1 VNMTE
6 ENKYGF
12 DFTGKKVL
20 VVEDNQIS
28 FKLMLAV
35 LSQVHVEVVH
45 ALNGRD
51 AIDLCSGERPFDLV
65 LMDMQMPEVNG
76 LEATRKIKQL
86 HPDLPVIATTANTYF
101 EDEVACKEA
110 GCDAFLTKP
119 LKFRQLFE
127 QMQLFFER

>member
-1 VNMTE
+1 MSE
-6 ENKYGF
+6 GNKYGF
-12 DFTGKKVL
+12 DFTGRKVL
-20 VVEDNQIS
+20 VVEDNLIS

-35 LSQVHVEVVH
+35 LSQVHIEVEH

-51 AIDLCSGERPFDLV
+51 AIDLCNSGHPFDLV

-76 LEATRKIKQL
+76 LEATRQIKHM
-86 HPDLPVIATTANTYF
+86 HPDLPVIATTANTFF

-127 QMQLFFER
+127 QMQIFFDRQG

>member
-1 VNMTE
+1 MTDE
-6 ENKYGF
+6 SKYGF
-12 DFTGKKVL
+12 DFKGRRVL
-20 VVEDNQIS
+20 VVEDNAIS

-35 LSQVHVEVVH
+35 LSQVNVEVVH

-51 AIDLCSGERPFDLV
+51 AIDFCREDQTFDLV

-76 LEATRKIKQL
+76 LDATRTIKQL
-86 HPDLPVIATTANTYF
+86 YPELPVIATTANTYF
-101 EDEVACKEA
+101 EDEVACREA

-127 QMQLFFER
+127 QMQRFFDR

>member
-1 VNMTE
+1 M
-6 ENKYGF
+6 
-12 DFTGKKVL
+12 L

-35 LSQVHVEVVH
+35 LSQVNVEVVH

-51 AIDLCSGERPFDLV
+51 AIELCSAGSQFDLV

-76 LEATRKIKQL
+76 LEATRIIKKE

-101 EDEVACKEA
+101 EDEVACREA
-110 GCDAFLTKP
+110 GCDAFMTKP

-127 QMQLFFER
+127 QMQLFFDR

>member
-1 VNMTE
+1 MMS
-6 ENKYGF
+6 ENSKYGF
-12 DFTGKKVL
+12 DFSGKRVL

-35 LSQVHVEVVH
+35 LSQVNVEVVH

-51 AIDLCSGERPFDLV
+51 AIDFCNSGTHFDLV

-76 LEATRKIKQL
+76 LEATKIIKQEQ
-86 HPDLPVIATTANTYF
+86 PDLPVIATTANTFF

-110 GCDAFLTKP
+110 GCDAFMTKP
-119 LKFRQLFE
+119 LKFKQLFE
-127 QMQLFFER
+127 LMQHFFDR

>member
-1 VNMTE
+1 VIMEE

-12 DFTGKKVL
+12 DFSGRKVL
-20 VVEDNQIS
+20 VVEDNPIS

-35 LSQVHVEVVH
+35 LSQVNVEVVH

-51 AIDLCSGERPFDLV
+51 AIDLCKTDQLFDLV

-76 LEATRKIKQL
+76 LEATRVIKEM
-86 HPDLPVIATTANTYF
+86 HPDLPVIATTANTFF

-127 QMQLFFER
+127 QMKLFFDR

>member
-1 VNMTE
+1 MIMEE

-12 DFTGKKVL
+12 DFSGKKVL

-28 FKLMLAV
+28 YKLMLAV
-35 LSQVHVEVVH
+35 LSQVNVEVVH

-51 AIDLCSGERPFDLV
+51 AIDLCKTDQLFDLV

-76 LEATRKIKQL
+76 LEATRVIKEM

-101 EDEVACKEA
+101 EDEVACKDA

-127 QMQLFFER
+127 QMKLFFDR

>member
-1 VNMTE
+1 MSD

-20 VVEDNQIS
+20 VVEDNLIS
-28 FKLMLAV
+28 FKLMMAV
-35 LSQVHVEVVH
+35 LSQVNVEVVH

-51 AIDLCSGERPFDLV
+51 AIELCKEGQPFDLV

-76 LEATRKIKQL
+76 FDATREIKQM

-101 EDEVACKEA
+101 EDEVACREA

-127 QMQLFFER
+127 QMQMFFDR

>member
-1 VNMTE
+1 MAE
-6 ENKYGF
+6 ESKYGF
-12 DFTGKKVL
+12 DFKGRKVL

-35 LSQVHVEVVH
+35 LSQVNVEVVH

-51 AIDLCSGERPFDLV
+51 AIDLCKDDHPFDLV

-76 LEATRKIKQL
+76 LDATRTIKQL

-101 EDEVACKEA
+101 EDEVACREA

-127 QMQLFFER
+127 QMQLFFDR

>member
-1 VNMTE
+1 MTE
-6 ENKYGF
+6 ESKYGF
-12 DFTGKKVL
+12 DFSGKKVL

-35 LSQVHVEVVH
+35 LSQVNVEVVH

-51 AIDLCSGERPFDLV
+51 AIDLCKSDQLFDLV

-76 LEATRKIKQL
+76 LDATRVIKEM
-86 HPDLPVIATTANTYF
+86 HPELPVIATTANTYF
-101 EDEVACKEA
+101 EDEVACREA

-127 QMQLFFER
+127 QMKLFFDR

>member
-1 VNMTE
+1 MSE
-6 ENKYGF
+6 GNKYGF
-12 DFTGKKVL
+12 DFSGRKVL

-35 LSQVHVEVVH
+35 LSQVNVEVVH

-51 AIDLCSGERPFDLV
+51 AIDLCNFENPFDLV

-76 LEATRKIKQL
+76 LEATRKIKQM
-86 HPDLPVIATTANTYF
+86 HPDMPVIATTANTFF

-127 QMQLFFER
+127 QMQLFFDR